1 MISLE
6 PFSTQKIHRG
16 QLQNTIFEQKKMSVG
31 LFALRR
37 RVTLPSPRL

>member
-16 QLQNTIFEQKKMSVG
+16 QLNTIFEQKKMSVG
-31 LFALRR
+31 LFALR
-37 RVTLPSPRL
+37 